1 MPVSSVPATGRRA
14 VLLNDTTLDHHH
26 GCTLVARTIA
36 TLASA
41 NGIAIV
47 ARSPVHHDW
56 RTDRALQITMESAD
70 LIIVNGE
77 GTIHNDRPA
86 GLALL
91 DAGPWSRQRG
101 IPAALINMT
110 WEANSAAAVEN
121 LKQFSFVSVREQA
134 SRAELAGLGFDPWIA
149 PDLALYSVAT
159 TGQLRSGVGVT
170 DSVLP
175 HVSAS
180 LEVLRRRFGGHHIS
194 ILHSRP
200 GILERA
206 RSARK
211 FGAVATSPATLW
223 RAAQASIQ
231 ERLSET
237 RDADEFAR
245 RVARCRLLVTGRFHA
260 VVVALAT
267 RTPVLAVASNTHK
280 IQATL
285 RDAGLEPFRIAQPD
299 TIDADLIER
308 AANWSDGEVKNLN
321 AYISDG
327 RRKIEMMFATL
338 AGLA

>member
-1 MPVSSVPATGRRA
+1 M
-14 VLLNDTTLDHHH
+14 LNDTTFDHHH
-26 GCTLVARTIA
+26 GCTLVAQTIA
-36 TLASA
+36 TLATA
-41 NGIAIV
+41 NGIDIF

-56 RTDRALQITMESAD
+56 RTDRALQAAMESAD

-86 GLALL
+86 GLALV
-91 DAGPWSRQRG
+91 DAGPWSKQRR

-110 WEANSAAAVEN
+110 WEANSAAAVER

-134 SRAELAGLGFDPWIA
+134 SRRELASLGFDPWIA
-149 PDLALYSVAT
+149 PDLALYSVGT
-159 TGQLRSGVGVT
+159 TGQPRSGVGVT

-175 HVSAS
+175 SVSAS
-180 LEVLRRRFGGHHIS
+180 LEVLRRQFGGHHIS
-194 ILHSRP
+194 ILHSRT

-211 FGAVATSPATLW
+211 FGAVATSPTTLW
-223 RAAQASIQ
+223 RAAGASIQ
-231 ERLSET
+231 EFLSET
-237 RDADEFAR
+237 RNASEFAR

-285 RDAGLEPFRIAQPD
+285 RDAGLEAFRIANPEN
-299 TIDADLIER
+299 IDADLIEQ
-308 AANWSDGEVKNLN
+308 AANWTGDELENLN
-321 AYISDG
+321 AYISEG
-327 RRKIEMMFATL
+327 RRKIEIMFATL
-338 AGLA
+338 AGLK